1 MAQRLFVDPPSRRAV
16 RDRVP
21 DESTPARLL
30 AGRDR
35 VGRVEKDA
43 ILAAVLS
50 ETAAKPR
57 RAWWWVALP
66 AFAAA
71 AIALVV
77 LWPRTKP
84 DEFTARGGG
93 APVAMF
99 APSCA
104 TTCEV
109 GEKLVFDLQG
119 TTGYRYFA
127 AFARDSNGNVVWY
140 WVGKDLATSLQR
152 GVLDETAVLE
162 ASGTYRVYG
171 VFSQQMLDRD
181 AIKALFADDGK
192 VRATADVM
200 VVEKE
205 LVVR

>member
-1 MAQRLFVDPPSRRAV
+1 
-16 RDRVP
+16 VP
-21 DESTPARLL
+21 DDSTPARLL

-35 VGRVEKDA
+35 LGRVEKDA
-43 ILAAVLS
+43 VLAAVLS
-50 ETAAKPR
+50 QTAAKPR

-77 LWPRTKP
+77 LWPRVSEKQ
-84 DEFTARGGG
+84 DDFTARGGG

-104 TTCEV
+104 TACEV
-109 GEKLVFDLQG
+109 GAKLAFDLQG

-127 AFARDSNGNVVWY
+127 AFARGSDGNVRWY
-140 WVGKDLATSLQR
+140 WVGKDLATSVHR
-152 GVLDETAVLE
+152 GVLDETAVLD
-162 ASGTYRVYG
+162 ASGPYRVYG
-171 VFSQQMLDRD
+171 VFSQEKLDRA
-181 AIKALFADDGK
+181 AIKALFDDDGK
-192 VRATADVM
+192 VRQPAGVM
-200 VVEKE
+200 VVERE